1 MYLKI
6 EISISDKY
14 NIMRLFEF
22 NNHSHNIESLN
33 QFVKW
38 AIERLG
44 IENAPKIKF
53 GTDRD
58 QVRNR
63 RTFGST
69 SGSGDVWVHIA
80 NRNTADIMRTLVH
93 ELIHHKQFEQGSA
106 HGEMTEEEEQYI
118 EDEANA
124 IAGRLMRE
132 YGKKH
137 EDIYENKK
145 MSRLYLDKSLI
156 NTRIRKE

>member
-1 MYLKI
+1 
-6 EISISDKY
+6 
-14 NIMRLFEF
+14 MRLFEF
-22 NNHSHNIESLN
+22 DNHSSKVESLK
-33 QFVKW
+33 QFVGW
-38 AIERLG
+38 AIDRIG

-58 QVRNR
+58 QVRDR

-69 SGSGDVWVHIA
+69 SGSGDIWVHIA
-80 NRNTADIMRTLVH
+80 NRNTADIMRTLMH
-93 ELIHHKQFEQGSA
+93 ELIHHKQFEQGTA
-106 HGEMTEEEEQYI
+106 HGAMTEDEEQYI

-145 MSRLYLDKSLI
+145 MSRPYLNKSLI